1 MADMTEPQAPRE
13 HAFEALYRDEFAFV
27 WTTARRLGVT
37 PAIQEDVVQD
47 VFLTAYRRLDQLRFE
62 VSARAWLYGVTRR
75 VAARYRRSAS
85 RTARRMT
92 AVAHARQGPGPAPQE
107 RWIAAQQLELGLARL
122 GGGTRAAFEMAEVLG
137 MSGPEIAAELGLPVA
152 TVYSRIRL
160 AREQL
165 ARELS
170 SPQVDRGI
178 AALREA
184 DAPEPASMQRCW
196 LVVLPGLSAKSGGAG
211 LGAWLTARALA
222 TTLVVAGTGAV
233 VLASRDAPRAAPR
246 AEPTSD
252 AAAPSADGEIA
263 SDRGEA
269 PRGLDLREADDPGRA
284 PGGDRR
290 RRADDIPGRAQGEVR
305 RDPAAEDRL
314 GAEVAL
320 LDRARD
326 QLRRDPAAARALL
339 GEHARRFPAGALAD
353 VRGALEVEALCLAGD
368 LAGAAARAAT
378 LRAQHPGSAAALRF
392 AAPGGGEDNFSCD

>member
-1 MADMTEPQAPRE
+1 MPDMTDPQAPRE

-37 PAIQEDVVQD
+37 PALQDDVVQD

-85 RTARRMT
+85 RTARRIS
-92 AVAHARQGPGPAPQE
+92 AVAHARQAPGPAPQE
-107 RWIAAQQLELGLARL
+107 RWIAAQQLESGLARL

-165 ARELS
+165 VRELS
-170 SPQVDRGI
+170 SPQLDRGV
-178 AALREA
+178 AALRETE
-184 DAPEPASMQRCW
+184 APEPASMQRCW
-196 LVVLPGLSAKSGGAG
+196 LVILPGLSAKTGGAG
-211 LGAWLTARALA
+211 VGAWLTTRALA
-222 TTLVVAGTGAV
+222 TTLVVAGTGVV
-233 VLASRDAPRAAPR
+233 VLASREPPVAAPRAAP
-246 AEPTSD
+246 TSGE
-252 AAAPSADGEIA
+252 AAPRTGAVELAD
-263 SDRGEA
+263 EA
-269 PRGLDLREADDPGRA
+269 PRGPDVREANPRAPAVQRPRSDDLLGRA
-284 PGGDRR
+284 RDQL
-290 RRADDIPGRAQGEVR
+290 RRAP
-305 RDPAAEDRL
+305 DPEDRL

-326 QLRRDPAAARALL
+326 QLDRDPAAARALL

-368 LAGAAARAAT
+368 VAGAATRAAT
-378 LRAQHPGSAAALRF
+378 LRAEHPGSAAARRF
-392 AAPGGGEDNFSCD
+392 DVLDGGENNFSCD

>member
-1 MADMTEPQAPRE
+1 MAGMTDLQTPRGR
-13 HAFEALYRDEFAFV
+13 AFEALYRDEFAFV

-92 AVAHARQGPGPAPQE
+92 AVAHTRQGPGPAPQE
-107 RWIAAQQLELGLARL
+107 RLIAAQQLEQGLARL
-122 GGGTRAAFEMAEVLG
+122 GVGTRAAFEMAEVLG

-152 TVYSRIRL
+152 TVYSRIRM

-165 ARELS
+165 VRELS

-184 DAPEPASMQRCW
+184 EAPEPTSMSRCW
-196 LVVLPGLSAKSGGAG
+196 LVILPGLSAKTGGAG
-211 LGAWLTARALA
+211 LAGWLSARALA

-233 VLASRDAPRAAPR
+233 VVASREGVVVERAGAV
-246 AEPTSD
+246 EVVEE
-252 AAAPSADGEIA
+252 AAAPA
-263 SDRGEA
+263 SPEVREA
-269 PRGLDLREADDPGRA
+269 PREVALRGVEGLRGRAHERQGRA
-284 PGGDRR
+284 P
-290 RRADDIPGRAQGEVR
+290 
-305 RDPAAEDRL
+305 EDRL

-326 QLRRDPAAARALL
+326 ELGRDVVAARALL
-339 GEHARRFPAGALAD
+339 AEHARRFPAGALAD
-353 VRGALEVEALCLAGD
+353 VRGALEVEALCLLGD
-368 LAGAAARAAT
+368 VAGAAGRAAR
-378 LRAQHPGSAAALRF
+378 LQAEYPGSAAARRYEG
-392 AAPGGGEDNFSCD
+392 PGAENNFCGR